1 MTNKWLDFND
11 AQEQGTTQ
19 KLDAEDVKRRI
30 QERMPEYLTW
40 LFPNG
45 KKRGQK
51 FVLGNVQ
58 GKKGKSLEV
67 ELGSGLWHDFE
78 SGEGGDIIS
87 LTAAHQSLDPQRD
100 FPEIIELMAEW
111 LGMPS
116 FTPPATV
123 SHQEEYEDLGHHT
136 GKWDY
141 HDLEGNLIA
150 CVYRYDTPEGKEFRP
165 WDVKTRKTKAPNPRP
180 LYNQPGIKVA
190 DEVLLVEGEKAA
202 QALIESGYCATTAMN
217 GAKAPTDKTDWSP
230 LTGKRVILWP
240 DNDDAGLEYAF
251 SAAKAIDDVGALSVV
266 ILKPPADKPE
276 KWDSADAVQEGFDID
291 HWMATTER
299 KTIKS
304 AGLQLS
310 DWSALRY
317 KGVAPE
323 QHYLIEG
330 SFPLGVVSILAAM
343 GDTGK
348 GMLTLKLALEIACG
362 EDLTVE
368 VFGGK
373 VLQHGTAVV
382 FTSED
387 DQAEV
392 HRRLQKLDPTDLRLK
407 SPEKLFII
415 PLPNAGGP
423 FPMVRETPEGPRTTS
438 EFTQVVRQLQAI
450 EDLKLVVF
458 DPLSSFVHAD
468 VNADPAVGS
477 YLTGLL
483 ANLASETGATVIV
496 VHHMR
501 KPPGQKPIDSA
512 EQARDAI
519 RGSSALVDGVR
530 MAYAL
535 WPAQDQIVQQT
546 CQTLNLIPEPR
557 SFYQG
562 AVVKSNGPADRTIR
576 TYKRNSIGLLE
587 DLTAR
592 IKGQQPST
600 YDLLGVLAGG
610 IRMAASRG
618 HPFTHTGVNGVFKH
632 RHRLPEAFH
641 HMPRHKLENMVQ
653 ELLNERP
660 PRVVKGTLLGS
671 KEQKWLDSPWGLFA
685 DGKGRI
691 EEGADRLKN
700 D

>member
-1 MTNKWLDFND
+1 M
-11 AQEQGTTQ
+11 
-19 KLDAEDVKRRI
+19 
-30 QERMPEYLTW
+30 
-40 LFPNG
+40 
-45 KKRGQK
+45 
-51 FVLGNVQ
+51 
-58 GKKGKSLEV
+58 
-67 ELGSGLWHDFE
+67 
-78 SGEGGDIIS
+78 
-87 LTAAHQSLDPQRD
+87 
-100 FPEIIELMAEW
+100 
-111 LGMPS
+111 
-116 FTPPATV
+116 
-123 SHQEEYEDLGHHT
+123 
-136 GKWDY
+136 
-141 HDLEGNLIA
+141 
-150 CVYRYDTPEGKEFRP
+150 
-165 WDVKTRKTKAPNPRP
+165 
-180 LYNQPGIKVA
+180 
-190 DEVLLVEGEKAA
+190 
-202 QALIESGYCATTAMN
+202 
-217 GAKAPTDKTDWSP
+217 
-230 LTGKRVILWP
+230 
-240 DNDDAGLEYAF
+240 
-251 SAAKAIDDVGALSVV
+251 
-266 ILKPPADKPE
+266 
-276 KWDSADAVQEGFDID
+276 
-291 HWMATTER
+291 
-299 KTIKS
+299 
-304 AGLQLS
+304 S

-317 KGVAPE
+317 KGKAPE
-323 QHYLIEG
+323 QHFLIEG

-348 GMLTLKLALEIACG
+348 GMLTLKLALEIACCDG
-362 EDLTVE
+362 LTVE

-392 HRRLQKLDPTDLRLK
+392 HRRLEKLDPTDLRLK
-407 SPEKLFII
+407 SPEKLVII

-423 FPMVRETPEGPRTTS
+423 FPMVRETPEGPRTTT

-501 KPPGQKPIDSA
+501 KPPGQKPIENA

-530 MAYAL
+530 MAYAF
-535 WPAQDQIVQQT
+535 WPAQDLVVQQV
-546 CQTLNLIPEPR
+546 CQTLNLIPESR

-576 TYKRNSIGLLE
+576 TYKRNGIGLLE

-653 ELLNERP
+653 ELLSERP
-660 PRVVKGTLLGS
+660 PRVVKGTLMGS
-671 KEQKWLDSPWGLFA
+671 KEHKWLDSPWGPFA